1 MRAVGIDPGT
11 ACGYAW
17 CDGNEPALHQSG
29 VWDLSEGR
37 HSGGGMRFLRLRQYL
52 LELIQG
58 SELVPLRAG
67 YKPVC
72 AVFYEE
78 VARHRG
84 VAAAHV
90 YGGIVATIGS
100 VCEERGVPYMG
111 IPVKTI
117 KKLATGSGNAGK
129 PQMVLAA
136 HGRWGLPLDA
146 SDDQADALWVLAA
159 GLAELGLCGG

>member
-72 AVFYEE
+72 AVFYELTD
-78 VARHRG
+78 G
-84 VAAAHV
+84 TTCYV
-90 YGGIVATIGS
+90 YWTPGCTTT
-100 VCEERGVPYMG
+100 VP
-111 IPVKTI
+111 
-117 KKLATGSGNAGK
+117 
-129 PQMVLAA
+129 
-136 HGRWGLPLDA
+136 R
-146 SDDQADALWVLAA
+146 
-159 GLAELGLCGG
+159 